1 MRPYSHRK
9 AVRDEQLNAGIPR
22 VHAANHG
29 VYGTRKVWLAT
40 ATNCRGSSDS
50 ARAGHDGL
58 QVSRLTGHTWIDLM
72 YT

>member
-40 ATNCRGSSDS
+40 AINCRGSATRPALGTTDY
-50 ARAGHDGL
+50 RFPG
-58 QVSRLTGHTWIDLM
+58 LTGHTWIDSM